1 MNTLSEASISKEHYM
16 ELKEHKKFIYVAE
29 LKKIAVNYGLS
40 IKGLKKKQLI
50 EILDAH
56 FIKPIV
62 INNEEDFYSL
72 EPIVEID
79 KDYLFVVNENG
90 FHYGFDVRSFKKLI
104 GSTKQNPYTRTEF
117 SGKTIDSFDKRCKEL
132 LNKNKSL
139 YFDEPANMTLEQ
151 KFNQKLLRIFQ
162 KMDSLEVIASGTQ
175 IRWFTDLTFLKL
187 KKLYVIL
194 EDVWNYRSQIS
205 DDQKN
210 KIVPGNN
217 IFNYSKEYIL
227 NLTEYDKRD
236 LEEIILNEMDKL
248 ISSSDNKD
256 DRVLGCYY
264 ILIAL
269 SEVNLTVLEACPW
282 LIQY

>member
-1 MNTLSEASISKEHYM
+1 MNNLSDTCISKEHYM
-16 ELKEHKKFIYVAE
+16 ALKEKKKFIYVAE
-29 LKKIAVNYGLS
+29 LKKIAVNYGIS

-62 INNEEDFYSL
+62 INNEEDFYRL

-79 KDYLFVVNENG
+79 KDYLFVVDENG

-104 GSTKQNPYTRTEF
+104 GSTKQNPYTRTVF
-117 SGKTIDSFDKRCKEL
+117 SGKTLASFNKKCNEL
-132 LNKNKSL
+132 LNQNKPL
-139 YFDEPANMTLEQ
+139 YFDEPANMTVDQ
-151 KFNQKLLRIFQ
+151 KFNQKLVRIFQ
-162 KMDSLEVIASGTQ
+162 KIDSLEVIASGTQ
-175 IRWFTDLTFLKL
+175 IQWFTELTFLKL
-187 KKLYVIL
+187 KKLYAVL
-194 EDVWNYRSQIS
+194 EDVWNYRSQLS
-205 DDQKN
+205 YDQKN

-227 NLTEYDKRD
+227 NLTEHDKRE
-236 LEEIILNEMDKL
+236 LEHIILNEMDKL

-269 SEVNLTVLEACPW
+269 SEVNLSVLEACPW

>member
-1 MNTLSEASISKEHYM
+1 MNTLLEVSITKEKYM
-16 ELKEHKKFIYVAE
+16 ELKEQKKFIYVAD
-29 LKKIAVNYGLS
+29 LKKIAVNYGIS

-56 FIKPIV
+56 FTKPIV

-72 EPIVEID
+72 EPIAEID

-117 SGKTIDSFDKRCKEL
+117 SGKTIDSFNKICDEL
-132 LNKNKSL
+132 LNQNKSL
-139 YFDEPANMTLEQ
+139 YFDEPENMTVEQ

-175 IRWFTDLTFLKL
+175 IQWFTELGFLKL
-187 KKLYVIL
+187 KKSYVIL

-205 DDQKN
+205 YEQKN

-217 IFNYSKEYIL
+217 IFNYNKDYIL
-227 NLTEYDKRD
+227 NLTEHDKRE
-236 LEEIILNEMDKL
+236 LEHITLNEMDKL

>member
-1 MNTLSEASISKEHYM
+1 MNTWLEVSITKEKYM
-16 ELKEHKKFIYVAE
+16 ELKEQKKFIYVAD
-29 LKKIAVNYGLS
+29 LKKIAVNYGIS

-56 FIKPIV
+56 FTKPIV

-72 EPIVEID
+72 EPIAEID

-117 SGKTIDSFDKRCKEL
+117 SGKTIDSFNKICDEL
-132 LNKNKSL
+132 LNQNKSL
-139 YFDEPANMTLEQ
+139 YFDEPENMTVEQ

-175 IRWFTDLTFLKL
+175 IQWFTELGFLKL

-205 DDQKN
+205 YEQKN

-217 IFNYSKEYIL
+217 IFNYNKDYIL
-227 NLTEYDKRD
+227 NLTEHNKRE
-236 LEEIILNEMDKL
+236 LEHITLNEMDKL